1 MNLLETAKIWLQNNS
16 IIVPDDWLQAC
27 VEWIR
32 EENRDQP
39 LGQDAV
45 NSQVYE
51 QWLLSDLHEL
61 ETSCLPAD
69 VTSEKFELNGSYA
82 LQIDSVVD
90 VGVSFYS
97 QSQKLQGTENP
108 NIHVTADEPTQ
119 KPWEQKPSRM
129 LMLKLTD
136 GHTSVQ
142 GMEYR
147 PISALSP
154 QTPPGAKI
162 LVQGPVLC
170 RHGILMLLEGN
181 VKFLGGEVDTLVEAN
196 TLINVLQSAMETSS
210 ENAGKEHSQTFPGSE
225 VRKNKTGD
233 SFNAGCGQS
242 QLGTQQG
249 RKFGNQS
256 SNFGNQS
263 SHVGNQT
270 RNFGNQSSNFG
281 NQSGNRGTQSGFV
294 KKEVKNEPIKGQLQ
308 STREQNIP
316 DLEISDDMFM
326 DEMEM
331 DDDFMQQL
339 DEDMDF
345 QDPPAVPNSRN
356 PPSVGGMAVPTAS
369 LPPAKQNL
377 AVPVNHPPRNGNV
390 GVSKLGSS
398 SARGNTCFTS
408 SDKRNSNNLTAQV
421 KIEHFNED
429 CDHDFSN
436 GNICQNSSTSSNMC
450 NTVASRNGSAQK
462 TPSLST
468 VVMTKGNSSV
478 VDTDIRNSLNSLP
491 TPRAENVSLSGKR
504 LSGDKSFENGS
515 SIKRQNIVNA
525 LKPEKTVSEGGI
537 RSLSMSSN
545 DLSPAPLSHIDA
557 EYPFT
562 YLNKVLG
569 QPPSEEPSYHT
580 VKAYIATLVSK
591 LRIEGNK
598 WMLTCKINDG
608 TRAIDVDLSNQVLTE
623 MIGFSPQEAN
633 EMKKRVKIDRG
644 VKEVLTDGIK
654 QCQQKLIELMCLLEL
669 EISASNPRPVVVATK
684 PITSNH
690 INMLYNR
697 VVASIKK

>member
-1 MNLLETAKIWLQNNS
+1 
-16 IIVPDDWLQAC
+16 
-27 VEWIR
+27 
-32 EENRDQP
+32 DQP

-69 VTSEKFELNGSYA
+69 
-82 LQIDSVVD
+82 IDSVVD

-377 AVPVNHPPRNGNV
+377 AVPVNHPPRNGN
-390 GVSKLGSS
+390 
-398 SARGNTCFTS
+398 
-408 SDKRNSNNLTAQV
+408 
-421 KIEHFNED
+421 
-429 CDHDFSN
+429 
-436 GNICQNSSTSSNMC
+436 
-450 NTVASRNGSAQK
+450 
-462 TPSLST
+462 
-468 VVMTKGNSSV
+468 
-478 VDTDIRNSLNSLP
+478 
-491 TPRAENVSLSGKR
+491 
-504 LSGDKSFENGS
+504 
-515 SIKRQNIVNA
+515 
-525 LKPEKTVSEGGI
+525 
-537 RSLSMSSN
+537 
-545 DLSPAPLSHIDA
+545 
-557 EYPFT
+557 
-562 YLNKVLG
+562 
-569 QPPSEEPSYHT
+569 
-580 VKAYIATLVSK
+580 
-591 LRIEGNK
+591 
-598 WMLTCKINDG
+598 
-608 TRAIDVDLSNQVLTE
+608 
-623 MIGFSPQEAN
+623 
-633 EMKKRVKIDRG
+633 
-644 VKEVLTDGIK
+644 GIK